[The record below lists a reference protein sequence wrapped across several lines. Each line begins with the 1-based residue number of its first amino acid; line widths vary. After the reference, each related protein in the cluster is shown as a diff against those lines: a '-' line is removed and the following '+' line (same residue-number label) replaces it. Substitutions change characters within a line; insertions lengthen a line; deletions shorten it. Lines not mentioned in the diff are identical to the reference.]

1 MDQASGLLT
10 LLGRGPGIAVL
21 PGAARRFRQHEKKK
35 TKKKN
40 RKKHAKALIRS
51 IIRSF
56 FRVFWQKN
64 QRREALGQKIWVRV
78 GKLGP
83 KCPAPEDRGACENKK
98 TDQKKRKKHAMT
110 LIRSIIRSFF
120 RVFWPKKKKKTGSRS
135 AGAENLGPGGEIG
148 PKMPCA
154 GGPRCVRKKKNKQNR
169 TKKNAKNTQ
178 KRRYGRKSGRFLRF
192 FDMRVS
198 CSGGE

>member
-1 MDQASGLLT
+1 MFEPHPWIKRRACSRSWAVAPVLQYFRAL
-10 LLGRGPGIAVL
+10 RGDFANMK
-21 PGAARRFRQHEKKK
+21 KKK

-120 RVFWPKKKKKTGSRS
+120 RVFWPKKKKNG
-135 AGAENLGPGGEIG
+135 
-148 PKMPCA
+148 
-154 GGPRCVRKKKNKQNR
+154 V
-169 TKKNAKNTQ
+169 AK
-178 KRRYGRKSGRFLRF
+178 RWGRKSG
-192 FDMRVS
+192 
-198 CSGGE
+198 SGWGNWA

>member
-120 RVFWPKKKKKTGSRS
+120 RVFWPKKKKRGREALGQKIWVRVGKLGLKCPAPGDR
-135 AGAENLGPGGEIG
+135 GACE
-148 PKMPCA
+148 
-154 GGPRCVRKKKNKQNR
+154 KKKNKQNR